1 MVRKQIDPFTTMEI
15 VEFTRAYYPKA
26 LIKPTT
32 KHKKDL
38 YIRRTLILLL
48 WESGVKVGMI
58 AKLIGET
65 HPNVS
70 IALPKVRA
78 YFTTDGSDL
87 FFQLYNEF
95 VEKYNTYKNEIA
107 SRNTS
112 ETDGEPQ
119 RDVSSLVPTE

>member
-15 VEFTRAYYPKA
+15 VEFTRAHYPKA

-48 WESGVKVGMI
+48 WESGVKVGVI

-65 HPNVS
+65 HANVS

-87 FFQLYNEF
+87 FFELYNEF
-95 VEKYNTYKNEIA
+95 VEKYNSQKTTDENEI
-107 SRNTS
+107 
-112 ETDGEPQ
+112 
-119 RDVSSLVPTE
+119 SSGNG